1 MNNLFPISILTIGL
15 LMSVTSY
22 ALEPYKN
29 SDLSDEAR
37 VDDLLSR
44 MTLIEKVGQM
54 SQFVGPE
61 HIARSEKN
69 MTIEEMQAGDT
80 FGIYP
85 NLHSSQIPDVIKR
98 GRVGSFLHVKNPSEA
113 NFLQKHASQ
122 SRLGIPLLIGIDAIH
137 GNGLVQAQQSIHR
150 QSLWPAVGILI

>member
-1 MNNLFPISILTIGL
+1 MKNVFSLTIVTIGL
-15 LMSVTSY
+15 LTSVASQ

-29 SDLSDEAR
+29 PDLSDEAR

-69 MTIEEMQAGDT
+69 MTI
-80 FGIYP
+80 
-85 NLHSSQIPDVIKR
+85 
-98 GRVGSFLHVKNPSEA
+98 
-113 NFLQKHASQ
+113 
-122 SRLGIPLLIGIDAIH
+122 
-137 GNGLVQAQQSIHR
+137 
-150 QSLWPAVGILI
+150 

>member
-1 MNNLFPISILTIGL
+1 MKNVYFLSILTIGIFN
-15 LMSVTSY
+15 SIISY
-22 ALEPYKN
+22 SSEPYKN
-29 SDLSDEAR
+29 PDLSDEAR

-85 NLHSSQIPDVIKR
+85 NLHSSQIPDVIKKE
-98 GRVGSFLHVKNPSEA
+98 G
-113 NFLQKHASQ
+113 
-122 SRLGIPLLIGIDAIH
+122 
-137 GNGLVQAQQSIHR
+137 
-150 QSLWPAVGILI
+150 

>member
-1 MNNLFPISILTIGL
+1 MNNLFLVTILTLGFTFGVIAQA
-15 LMSVTSY
+15 S
-22 ALEPYKN
+22 EPYKN
-29 SDLSDEAR
+29 AELSDEVR

-44 MTLIEKVGQM
+44 MTLIEKIGQM

-85 NLHSSQIPDVIKR
+85 NLHSSQIPDVIKK
-98 GRVGSFLHVKNPSEA
+98 GRVGSFLHVKNPTEA

-122 SRLGIPLLIGIDAIH
+122 SR
-137 GNGLVQAQQSIHR
+137 
-150 QSLWPAVGILI
+150 

>member
-1 MNNLFPISILTIGL
+1 MNNLLPISTLTIGL
-15 LMSVTSY
+15 LISVTSY

-69 MTIEEMQAGDT
+69 MTIEEM
-80 FGIYP
+80 
-85 NLHSSQIPDVIKR
+85 
-98 GRVGSFLHVKNPSEA
+98 
-113 NFLQKHASQ
+113 HA
-122 SRLGIPLLIGIDAIH
+122 
-137 GNGLVQAQQSIHR
+137 
-150 QSLWPAVGILI
+150 